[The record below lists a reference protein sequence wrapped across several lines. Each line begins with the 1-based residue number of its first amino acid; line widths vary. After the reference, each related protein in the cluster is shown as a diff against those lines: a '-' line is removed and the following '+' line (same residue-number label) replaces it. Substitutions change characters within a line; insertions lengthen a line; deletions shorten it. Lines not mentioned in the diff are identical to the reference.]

1 MRRRITLVSS
11 FIWRGEKSAVG
22 RSQLGYN
29 FTVEANLSSV
39 ELTRMLKAWSD
50 GDQSALDRLTPV
62 VYAEL
67 HRLARRNL
75 AGEREGHLLQPSAL
89 VNEAFV
95 RLLGGAP
102 VEWASRTH
110 FFAVSARLMRQ
121 ILIDFARAQDT
132 GKRGHRTPHVDLSDV
147 KDLPREAQIPVD
159 LIDLDAALDELS
171 RLDARQA
178 QVVELRYFGGLENAE
193 IAGALGISEPTVV
206 RDWRVA
212 RAWLYARLQPP
223 HATGADREAAA
234 HRPSR

>member
-1 MRRRITLVSS
+1 
-11 FIWRGEKSAVG
+11 
-22 RSQLGYN
+22 
-29 FTVEANLSSV
+29 
-39 ELTRMLKAWSD
+39 MLKAWSD
-50 GDQSALDRLTPV
+50 GDTSALDRLTPI

-67 HRLARRNL
+67 HRLAQRNL
-75 AGEREGHLLQPSAL
+75 AGERDGHLLQPSAL

-110 FFAVSARLMRQ
+110 FYAVSARVMRQ

-132 GKRGHRTPHVDLSDV
+132 VKRGHRSAHVDISDI
-147 KDLPREAQIPVD
+147 KDLPGGSATPVD
-159 LIDLDAALDELS
+159 FMDLDAALQDLQ

-193 IAGALGISEPTVV
+193 IGVVLGISEPTVV

-212 RAWLYARLQPP
+212 RAWLYSRLQ
-223 HATGADREAAA
+223 
-234 HRPSR
+234 SQ